1 MSPNNRFI
9 SSSKFDF
16 SCSSVILLL
25 IRVVDAVPNAIAV
38 GNNAAAAAAPTARVR
53 SERKNTAP
61 ATAATLQNI
70 KL

>member
-1 MSPNNRFI
+1 MSPNNRLI

-38 GNNAAAAAAPTARVR
+38 GSNAAAAAAPTARVR

-61 ATAATLQNI
+61 ATAATLQNL